1 MKKKNLIIKDH
12 VQREKTPDLTSVK
25 TKKNRKAVAPIT
37 PSGSTT
43 NIRKKINVANAPKN
57 PINIYAST
65 ADIHN
70 TEQAKKVNKA
80 KIQKKVEL
88 NKTFIEPK
96 KEKDIKKEYKTINPN
111 AVKAETRSK
120 SAAKRPIKHKN
131 KDKDK
136 NKKEEIKKD
145 DIKKVDNDNNKK
157 EEIKKVDNKNEDIKK
172 EENIQTQKN
181 NINNN
186 DANAPNKDLTY
197 KQKLN
202 QAKKAINDPQRRK
215 SIDLPIK
222 KVIKKNNKETTENTK
237 TKETRE
243 TRDNRENR
251 ENRENS
257 MKKRKPEINTQKTP
271 NKIKNINYNNKSKD
285 IAPLK
290 TGKSGERGEFK
301 FGVNRNKK
309 QIMNKT
315 PDAGRMKNRKN
326 SGGNENNAIKKP
338 KYGNVDIKSIVKDST
353 KTNEN
358 EHEKN
363 NNIEKISENNNNIKE
378 EKKIHY
384 RKIRNKKYDS
394 NYLECLHLA
403 LNSGFFNPNKKLKII
418 INSKELYSN
427 LDRNK
432 IIKELID
439 YYTKIGNQNIINIA
453 KNNKNKYDIKNIYE
467 PFKPHERSIN
477 AMNFLDK
484 SEEQKLINEVQHPYI
499 SELFKAVI
507 ILLNEYKNT
516 DENKNIFEY
525 FFNDLLPKYKA
536 KNIKKL
542 MINQFVDD
550 RLIISD
556 EQFELIQ
563 KMLLVKPDLFSP
575 ATLLRYNRAVAYFSF
590 FIKEL
595 IDYYTKIGNENI
607 INSAK
612 NNKNKYDMKK
622 INEPFKPNER
632 SINAMNF
639 LDKNEELKLIN
650 EVQHPYITELFKAVI
665 ILLNE
670 YKNTDENKNIFEFFS
685 MIYYLN
691 IKLKI

>member
-136 NKKEEIKKD
+136 NKKEELKKD

-326 SGGNENNAIKKP
+326 SGGNDNNAIKKP
-338 KYGNVDIKSIVKDST
+338 KYGNVDIKSLINDST
-353 KTNEN
+353 TNPN
-358 EHEKN
+358 EKEKN
-363 NNIEKISENNNNIKE
+363 NNEEKTTENNNNNTNIKE
-378 EKKIHY
+378 QKIIHY

-403 LNSGFFNPNKKLKII
+403 LNSGFFKPNKKLNII
-418 INSKELYSN
+418 INSKELYTN
-427 LDRNK
+427 FDKKK
-432 IIKELID
+432 I
-439 YYTKIGNQNIINIA
+439 
-453 KNNKNKYDIKNIYE
+453 
-467 PFKPHERSIN
+467 
-477 AMNFLDK
+477 
-484 SEEQKLINEVQHPYI
+484 
-499 SELFKAVI
+499 
-507 ILLNEYKNT
+507 
-516 DENKNIFEY
+516 
-525 FFNDLLPKYKA
+525 
-536 KNIKKL
+536 
-542 MINQFVDD
+542 
-550 RLIISD
+550 
-556 EQFELIQ
+556 
-563 KMLLVKPDLFSP
+563 
-575 ATLLRYNRAVAYFSF
+575 
-590 FIKEL
+590 IKEL

-639 LDKNEELKLIN
+639 LDKNEEQKLIN

-670 YKNTDENKNIFEFFS
+670 YKNPDENKNIFEFFFNDILLKYKAKNIKKLMVNQFVNDRLIINDEQFELIQKMLLVKPDLFS
-685 MIYYLN
+685 PATLLRYNRAVSYFSFFVKELYSYLN
-691 IKLKI
+691 LKTEDGKYYYKIRANLPRNKYQEKINNLKLLL